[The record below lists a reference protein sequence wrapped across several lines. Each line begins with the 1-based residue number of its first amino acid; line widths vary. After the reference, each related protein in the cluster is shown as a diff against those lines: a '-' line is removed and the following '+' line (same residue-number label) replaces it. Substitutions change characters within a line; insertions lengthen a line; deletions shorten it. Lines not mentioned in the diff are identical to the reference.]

1 MGAIGSGNA
10 DGNGLTTFADCNG
23 SDVCVF
29 DSILFAQFYATE
41 GAVTGEGIATL
52 QFETARRL
60 RADGSRRKM
69 QQADQAADFGL
80 NVDVNAVNDGPGALA
95 TAGGATLGM
104 TALFPSWGL
113 FLLFPFNN

>member
-52 QFETARRL
+52 QFETARRRAL
-60 RADGSRRKM
+60 RASGSDGRRKL

-80 NVDVNAVNDGPGALA
+80 NVDVNALDDGPGALA

-104 TALFPSWGL
+104 TALISFMGL
-113 FLLFPFNN
+113 